1 MTTMKCLFKINR
13 KKSPKPPH
21 QPISPEK
28 TADIAAGPRD
38 LRAELDVT
46 SPGDGGQNVSDD
58 DLEVDHT
65 DQSCP
70 SWVEWPHKYP
80 GYVFEPAVILFISL
94 EMRPSDGRN

>member
-1 MTTMKCLFKINR
+1 MMKRLFKINR

-21 QPISPEK
+21 QPIPPEK
-28 TADIAAGPRD
+28 PADIAPGPRD
-38 LRAELDVT
+38 LWAELDVT

-80 GYVFEPAVILFISL
+80 GYVVEPTVISFISL
-94 EMRPSDGRN
+94 EMQPSDERN